1 MRYIKYFLN
10 VLVVCLFLT
19 GCQKNNGEK
28 DFISGNSESNENVGT
43 VENGHKLRSGGKV
56 MLQLT
61 EGVTLD
67 TVVEMPDINLDAV
80 GLYQVVQDKYDGQK
94 LITALLG
101 SMPENVEVEEWEN
114 AERSY
119 RYQGNLGENWR
130 NMDGLVFADE
140 EDAKIET
147 EHWNDISSCFPV
159 EYRTNEIL
167 ISIDSEAKD
176 DDFSFAT
183 RKEAS
188 DAAGQYIKKI
198 TGFEDVRMYQ
208 AYSFNYQQMEKTQ
221 KKILNTPDNEQA
233 KSEEGSMR
241 SWKEEDNCYWM
252 FFEQILD
259 GIPVLSCRINRQD
272 DLYIPSNVTEVGY
285 TQNGIEYIRFGRSFE
300 ILNDKTVKLVSG
312 QDIYETLRQKFE
324 MAIVEGIIIDQ
335 MKLIYYPLPTKKNDE
350 GRWECDMI
358 PAWQFRIRED
368 GYMDYIYINAVD
380 NKEIVG

>member
-43 VENGHKLRSGGKV
+43 VENGHKLRSGDKV

-140 EDAKIET
+140 DAKIET

-176 DDFSFAT
+176 DDFFFAT